1 MTCQVDSQD
10 RKLLNLLQEDGRMTH
25 QQLAEKTGLS
35 VAACWRRIKA
45 LEQQGVIE
53 NYRAVINR
61 KKLGYEL
68 SVFAHVTLD
77 RHSQSHA
84 EDFRQAVKR
93 HSSVLQCHALTGDA
107 DYLLFV
113 TVPDMD
119 SYHHFLE
126 DFLFELKGIARV
138 RSNFVL
144 HEIKS
149 DGILML

>member
-1 MTCQVDSQD
+1 MTYQADPQD
-10 RKLLNLLQEDGRMTH
+10 RMLLNLLQQDGRMTH
-25 QQLAEKTGLS
+25 QQLADKTGLS
-35 VAACWRRIKA
+35 VAASWRRVKA

-77 RHSQSHA
+77 RHSMAHA
-84 EDFRQAVKR
+84 EEFRQAVKKNTA
-93 HSSVLQCHALTGDA
+93 VLQCHALTGDA
-107 DYLLFV
+107 DYLLYV

-126 DFLFELKGIARV
+126 DFLFGLKGIAQV

-144 HEIKS
+144 QEIKV
-149 DGILML
+149 DGMLVL